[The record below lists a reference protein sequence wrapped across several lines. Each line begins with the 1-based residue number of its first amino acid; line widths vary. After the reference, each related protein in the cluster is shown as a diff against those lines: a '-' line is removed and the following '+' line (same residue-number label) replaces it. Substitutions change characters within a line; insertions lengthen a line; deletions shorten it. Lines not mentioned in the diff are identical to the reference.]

1 MRFFI
6 FWEEKIEEKNPNL
19 RFGLFRKMTIFFKR
33 FTKTMH
39 VLILYDLLTFKL
51 IPSTRWLVS
60 LLIGW
65 MTCWLVDDMVNGFL
79 RCQGCCIV
87 ALLIGVMGGNVF
99 QRSLK
104 KKPSFKDA
112 KNKIWNNYSL
122 LLKKKSLNSNFNMK
136 KHSIVGYS
144 WYLLIL

>member
-1 MRFFI
+1 
-6 FWEEKIEEKNPNL
+6 
-19 RFGLFRKMTIFFKR
+19 
-33 FTKTMH
+33 MH

-65 MTCWLVDDMVNGFL
+65 MTCWLVDDTVNGFL

-104 KKPSFKDA
+104 NQSFKDA
-112 KNKIWNNYSL
+112 KK
-122 LLKKKSLNSNFNMK
+122 
-136 KHSIVGYS
+136 
-144 WYLLIL
+144 

>member
-1 MRFFI
+1 
-6 FWEEKIEEKNPNL
+6 
-19 RFGLFRKMTIFFKR
+19 
-33 FTKTMH
+33 MH

-60 LLIGW
+60 MLIGW
-65 MTCWLVDDMVNGFL
+65 MAGWLVDDMVNGFL

-104 KKPSFKDA
+104 KTKVLKTLR
-112 KNKIWNNYSL
+112 NKI
-122 LLKKKSLNSNFNMK
+122 
-136 KHSIVGYS
+136 
-144 WYLLIL
+144 

>member
-1 MRFFI
+1 
-6 FWEEKIEEKNPNL
+6 
-19 RFGLFRKMTIFFKR
+19 
-33 FTKTMH
+33 MH

-65 MTCWLVDDMVNGFL
+65 MAGWLVDDMVNGFL

-104 KKPSFKDA
+104 KTKVLKTL
-112 KNKIWNNYSL
+112 KNKI
-122 LLKKKSLNSNFNMK
+122 
-136 KHSIVGYS
+136 
-144 WYLLIL
+144 

>member
-1 MRFFI
+1 
-6 FWEEKIEEKNPNL
+6 
-19 RFGLFRKMTIFFKR
+19 
-33 FTKTMH
+33 MH

-51 IPSTRWLVS
+51 ILSTRWLVS

-65 MTCWLVDDMVNGFL
+65 MAGWLVDDMVNGFL

-104 KKPSFKDA
+104 KPKVLKTL
-112 KNKIWNNYSL
+112 KNKI
-122 LLKKKSLNSNFNMK
+122 
-136 KHSIVGYS
+136 
-144 WYLLIL
+144 